1 MKLLLSISLLL
12 SSVAAMAA
20 EYKCPVPANAGLK
33 MIYLSVYS
41 DEKAGELI
49 YEFNSGLKSRPH
61 RCIGDSVGDGQEKW
75 AKSFLCIGP
84 SILAD
89 NSLASI
95 LMVPESKGRPEAV
108 SIRFLAKGDTEIR
121 DFSPEGPSE
130 TCEKAD

>member
-1 MKLLLSISLLL
+1 MKFILVTISIF
-12 SSVAAMAA
+12 SSALAVAA

-33 MIYLSVYS
+33 MIYFSVYP

-49 YEFNSGLKSRPH
+49 YEFNSGLKSKPH
-61 RCIGDSVGDGQEKW
+61 RCIGDSVGDGVQKW

-95 LMVPESKGRPEAV
+95 LMVPESNGKPEAL
-108 SIRFLAKGDTEIR
+108 SIRFLAKGETEIR

-130 TCEKAD
+130 SCQKKD